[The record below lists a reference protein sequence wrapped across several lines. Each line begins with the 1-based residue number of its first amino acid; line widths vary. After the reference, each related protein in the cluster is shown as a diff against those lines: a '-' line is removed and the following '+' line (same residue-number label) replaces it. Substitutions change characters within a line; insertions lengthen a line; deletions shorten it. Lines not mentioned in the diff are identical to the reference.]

1 MKLVNLQLLQN
12 HRFQHKLNDEF
23 KTLLV
28 KRHFVSDMSEVP
40 IYSGRPMEIADLLNF
55 EQAIDEIPNGA
66 KVVTIEEARDSLPVA
81 KKLLIKLQ
89 SISDNAADLTEELD
103 IILESYD
110 SNHDHVT
117 ELADYLA
124 MMIHSWHQVVDEMQK
139 TGTRMACLD
148 PGRLEWYGVVDE
160 QLVLYSWTQGEEDIE
175 WYHEINSSFFS
186 RKPLIEA

>member
-124 MMIHSWHQVVDEMQK
+124 TMIHSWHQVIDEMEK
-139 TGTRMACLD
+139 TGTKMACLD

-160 QLVLYSWTQGEEDIE
+160 QLVLYSWVQGEEDIE

>member
-1 MKLVNLQLLQN
+1 
-12 HRFQHKLNDEF
+12 
-23 KTLLV
+23 
-28 KRHFVSDMSEVP
+28 MSEVP

-66 KVVTIEEARDSLPVA
+66 KVVTIEEARDSLPAA

-103 IILESYD
+103 IILERYD

-124 MMIHSWHQVVDEMQK
+124 MMINSWHQVVDEMEK
-139 TGTRMACLD
+139 TGTKMACLD

-160 QLVLYSWTQGEEDIE
+160 QLVLYSWAQGEEDIE

>member
-1 MKLVNLQLLQN
+1 
-12 HRFQHKLNDEF
+12 
-23 KTLLV
+23 
-28 KRHFVSDMSEVP
+28 MSEVP

-55 EQAIDEIPNGA
+55 EQAINEIPNGA

-124 MMIHSWHQVVDEMQK
+124 TMIHSWHQVIDEMEK
-139 TGTRMACLD
+139 TGTKMACLD

-160 QLVLYSWTQGEEDIE
+160 QLVLYSWAQGEEDIE

>member
-1 MKLVNLQLLQN
+1 
-12 HRFQHKLNDEF
+12 
-23 KTLLV
+23 
-28 KRHFVSDMSEVP
+28 MSEVP

-66 KVVTIEEARDSLPVA
+66 KVVTIEEARDSLPAA

-124 MMIHSWHQVVDEMQK
+124 TMIHSWHQVIDEMEK
-139 TGTRMACLD
+139 TGTKMACLD

-160 QLVLYSWTQGEEDIE
+160 KLVLYSWAQGEEDIE

>member
-1 MKLVNLQLLQN
+1 M
-12 HRFQHKLNDEF
+12 
-23 KTLLV
+23 
-28 KRHFVSDMSEVP
+28 SDMSEVP

-81 KKLLIKLQ
+81 KKLLVKLQ

-124 MMIHSWHQVVDEMQK
+124 MMIHSWHQVIDEMEK
-139 TGTRMACLD
+139 TSTKMACLD

-160 QLVLYSWTQGEEDIE
+160 QLVLYSWSQGEEDIE

>member
-1 MKLVNLQLLQN
+1 
-12 HRFQHKLNDEF
+12 
-23 KTLLV
+23 
-28 KRHFVSDMSEVP
+28 VSDMSEVP

-124 MMIHSWHQVVDEMQK
+124 TMIHSWHQVIDEMEK
-139 TGTRMACLD
+139 TGTKMACLD

-160 QLVLYSWTQGEEDIE
+160 QLVLYSWAQGEEDIE

>member
-1 MKLVNLQLLQN
+1 M
-12 HRFQHKLNDEF
+12 
-23 KTLLV
+23 
-28 KRHFVSDMSEVP
+28 
-40 IYSGRPMEIADLLNF
+40 GRY
-55 EQAIDEIPNGA
+55 G
-66 KVVTIEEARDSLPVA
+66 R
-81 KKLLIKLQ
+81 
-89 SISDNAADLTEELD
+89 
-103 IILESYD
+103 ESYD

>member
-1 MKLVNLQLLQN
+1 
-12 HRFQHKLNDEF
+12 
-23 KTLLV
+23 
-28 KRHFVSDMSEVP
+28 MSEVP

-55 EQAIDEIPNGA
+55 EQAIDDIPNGA

-124 MMIHSWHQVVDEMQK
+124 TMIHSWHQVIDEMEK
-139 TGTRMACLD
+139 TGTKMACLD

-160 QLVLYSWTQGEEDIE
+160 QLVLYSWAQGEEDIE

>member
-1 MKLVNLQLLQN
+1 M
-12 HRFQHKLNDEF
+12 
-23 KTLLV
+23 T
-28 KRHFVSDMSEVP
+28 EVP

-124 MMIHSWHQVVDEMQK
+124 TLIHSWHQVIDEMEK
-139 TGTRMACLD
+139 TGTKMACLD

-160 QLVLYSWTQGEEDIE
+160 QLVLYSWAQGEEDIE

>member
-1 MKLVNLQLLQN
+1 M
-12 HRFQHKLNDEF
+12 
-23 KTLLV
+23 
-28 KRHFVSDMSEVP
+28 SDMSEVP

-124 MMIHSWHQVVDEMQK
+124 MMINSWHQVVDEMEK
-139 TGTRMACLD
+139 TGAKMACLD

-160 QLVLYSWTQGEEDIE
+160 QLVLYSWAQGEEDIE

>member
-1 MKLVNLQLLQN
+1 
-12 HRFQHKLNDEF
+12 
-23 KTLLV
+23 
-28 KRHFVSDMSEVP
+28 MSEVP

-124 MMIHSWHQVVDEMQK
+124 TMIHSWHQVIDEMEK
-139 TGTRMACLD
+139 TGTKMACLD

-160 QLVLYSWTQGEEDIE
+160 QLVLYSWAQGEEDIE

>member
-1 MKLVNLQLLQN
+1 M
-12 HRFQHKLNDEF
+12 
-23 KTLLV
+23 
-28 KRHFVSDMSEVP
+28 SDMSEVP
-40 IYSGRPMEIADLLNF
+40 IYSGRPMEIADLINF

-66 KVVTIEEARDSLPVA
+66 KVVTIEEARDSLPAA

-124 MMIHSWHQVVDEMQK
+124 TMIHSWHQVIDEMEK
-139 TGTRMACLD
+139 TGTKMACLD

-160 QLVLYSWTQGEEDIE
+160 QLVLYSWAQGEEDIE